1 MKTIGDA
8 SLMKVFRFLLKELK
22 RKTEDGL
29 YPVFPPEKIEILGNG
44 KILHETKNGVT
55 DLREC
60 LRQLGVTM
68 YHLAV
73 GESEHNKT
81 SYQIDGYLNRPL
93 DSELWPVLALLL
105 SGKAFSIPQIE
116 DAISR
121 KKKVIEYFRTTAISA
136 GAIIQQNFMDSARK
150 LILLPGALP
159 GKVAAVARRNWSMI
173 LSRSAIVLVLAS
185 VVEIIWY
192 WMFNWPFSY
201 GGGIF
206 VNSALF
212 VAGFIAIY
220 NATFDSGVSHSTR
233 NVMGY
238 LFLPL
243 VIGLMFVY
251 AATSFVVFLP
261 IKEVQTPVKDYSIL
275 IGRKSGDFIGRL
287 PLNADDWQFIWKP
300 QADIW
305 SINHLKYK
313 VVPGIPLKHYFERTY
328 TFKDGS
334 AAYDFPARIYYR
346 IKADRREEY
355 VGAWKKWKNAE
366 NMESALIWGI
376 NNKTVPVMNIRFH
389 EILESFDKN
398 RTADLLFNASLINQ
412 KKKNLTILSFTHSEQ
427 SS

>member
-192 WMFNWPFSY
+192 WTFNWPFSDD
-201 GGGIF
+201 GGIF
-206 VNSALF
+206 FYTLLF
-212 VAGFIAIY
+212 
-220 NATFDSGVSHSTR
+220 
-233 NVMGY
+233 
-238 LFLPL
+238 
-243 VIGLMFVY
+243 VIGLIAILIATFKNSVAQSVRNAMRYLSLPLIILAMLAY
-251 AATSFVVFLP
+251 AATSFVAFLP
-261 IKEVQTPVKDYSIL
+261 IEEVKLRERLLHIDWQKV
-275 IGRKSGDFIGRL
+275 GRL
-287 PLNADDWQFIWKP
+287 YW
-300 QADIW
+300 
-305 SINHLKYK
+305 
-313 VVPGIPLKHYFERTY
+313 
-328 TFKDGS
+328 
-334 AAYDFPARIYYR
+334 
-346 IKADRREEY
+346 
-355 VGAWKKWKNAE
+355 
-366 NMESALIWGI
+366 ALTSKRG
-376 NNKTVPVMNIRFH
+376 
-389 EILESFDKN
+389 
-398 RTADLLFNASLINQ
+398 
-412 KKKNLTILSFTHSEQ
+412 
-427 SS
+427 

>member
-1 MKTIGDA
+1 M
-8 SLMKVFRFLLKELK
+8 
-22 RKTEDGL
+22 
-29 YPVFPPEKIEILGNG
+29 
-44 KILHETKNGVT
+44 
-55 DLREC
+55 
-60 LRQLGVTM
+60 
-68 YHLAV
+68 
-73 GESEHNKT
+73 
-81 SYQIDGYLNRPL
+81 
-93 DSELWPVLALLL
+93 
-105 SGKAFSIPQIE
+105 
-116 DAISR
+116 
-121 KKKVIEYFRTTAISA
+121 
-136 GAIIQQNFMDSARK
+136 
-150 LILLPGALP
+150 LPGALL
-159 GKVAAVARRNWSMI
+159 GKIAAAARRNWSII
-173 LSRSAIVLVLAS
+173 LSKSADILAFAS

-192 WMFNWPFSY
+192 WTFNWPFSDD
-201 GGGIF
+201 GGIF
-206 VNSALF
+206 FYTLLF
-212 VAGFIAIY
+212 
-220 NATFDSGVSHSTR
+220 
-233 NVMGY
+233 
-238 LFLPL
+238 
-243 VIGLMFVY
+243 VIGLIAILIATFKNSVAQSVRNAMRYLSLPLIILAMLAY
-251 AATSFVVFLP
+251 AATSFVAFLP
-261 IKEVQTPVKDYSIL
+261 IEEVQTPVKDYSIL

-412 KKKNLTILSFTHSEQ
+412 KKEEFNNLVLHAFRAELLKLKAVQGQEVEFQVSRWSPPP
-427 SS
+427 SP